1 MQYDRLEKLGGIS
14 VEPENT
20 RVAMIG
26 IIVENSDSAEQI
38 NAILHEYAEYIIGR
52 MGIPYRKKGINII
65 SVSVDAPQDVINSL
79 AGRIGRLNG
88 VSAKT
93 LYSAT

>member
-1 MQYDRLEKLGGIS
+1 
-14 VEPENT
+14 
-20 RVAMIG
+20 MIG

>member
-1 MQYDRLEKLGGIS
+1 

>member
-1 MQYDRLEKLGGIS
+1 

-79 AGRIGRLNG
+79 AGRIGRLNS